1 MTSSQE
7 NATPLTF
14 IETRRELYYCVGCL
28 CEKRMEKRMDCG
40 VGGRKWFQFDYTYT
54 MRALMGGGGS
64 RMRKGE
70 ENWRRWGHATDVWRK
85 VYAYSRLH
93 MQRRDVFIQHVTSSG
108 RVAAKWRAD
117 HLMRY
122 INSCVYRPMMQ
133 SANPIHRR
141 LSSEQHPLKKERKE
155 TACQ

>member
-1 MTSSQE
+1 MWQHIENCVKMTSSQE
-7 NATPLTF
+7 NATPHIHRNTTGIVLLCRLLFVWKENGGTDGL
-14 IETRRELYYCVGCL
+14 RR
-28 CEKRMEKRMDCG
+28 
-40 VGGRKWFQFDYTYT
+40 YT
-54 MRALMGGGGS
+54 MRALKGGGGITDEKRGGELTSVGS
-64 RMRKGE
+64 RD
-70 ENWRRWGHATDVWRK
+70 DVWRK

-122 INSCVYRPMMQ
+122 INSCVYRPMVQ
-133 SANPIHRR
+133 SVKPIHQR

>member
-1 MTSSQE
+1 MQHR
-7 NATPLTF
+7 TF
-14 IETRRELYYCVGCL
+14 IETRRELYYCVGCYL
-28 CEKRMEKRMDCG
+28 FEKRMEERMDCG

-54 MRALMGGGGS
+54 MRALKGGGGITDEKRGGELTSVGS
-64 RMRKGE
+64 RD
-70 ENWRRWGHATDVWRK
+70 DVWRK

-122 INSCVYRPMMQ
+122 INSCVYRPMVQ
-133 SANPIHRR
+133 SVKPIHQR

>member
-1 MTSSQE
+1 MQHPSHSSKHDGNCIIVSVVCVKRE
-7 NATPLTF
+7 WRNGWTAALVVGNDSNSITLTQW
-14 IETRRELYYCVGCL
+14 GH
-28 CEKRMEKRMDCG
+28 
-40 VGGRKWFQFDYTYT
+40 W
-54 MRALMGGGGS
+54 GGGGS